1 MKLTD
6 IPDYELETMNYD
18 DIAYIILNEE
28 KEKMK
33 INELF
38 KKVCDALKL
47 PESVF
52 EEKIADFFELLTTDK
67 RFIMLEDGYWDLRE
81 HHNPK
86 VVVDDEDEEETILDE
101 NDEEMMDELE
111 EEEENEVSPL
121 SIEEIDNVSM
131 VKPKETTSVITNEE
145 ALEESDEISE
155 EEQDDYEA
163 EIEDELDEL
172 DDALME
178 GDEE

>member
-47 PESVF
+47 PENIF

-101 NDEEMMDELE
+101 NEDELEDELE
-111 EEEENEVSPL
+111 EEEENEDDIFYDTDVDEDLPDDDL
-121 SIEEIDNVSM
+121 EDLVVIDM
-131 VKPKETTSVITNEE
+131 DEEE
-145 ALEESDEISE
+145 ANS
-155 EEQDDYEA
+155 
-163 EIEDELDEL
+163 
-172 DDALME
+172 
-178 GDEE
+178 

>member
-47 PESVF
+47 PESIF

-101 NDEEMMDELE
+101 NEDEMEDELE
-111 EEEENEVSPL
+111 EEEENEDDIFYDTDVDDDLPDDDL
-121 SIEEIDNVSM
+121 EDLVVIDM
-131 VKPKETTSVITNEE
+131 DEEE
-145 ALEESDEISE
+145 ANS
-155 EEQDDYEA
+155 
-163 EIEDELDEL
+163 
-172 DDALME
+172 
-178 GDEE
+178 